1 MVQAIYIAPQRVLFS
16 GGCNLSSPI
25 KTDLQNDWN
34 SLRFGISRDHGIITS
49 AYMCLNGAFT
59 KSHADKDAVIE
70 YIKQQEEHHL
80 KVSGLDE
87 FKMLLAEAG
96 IEYDEK
102 YLK

>member
-1 MVQAIYIAPQRVLFS
+1 
-16 GGCNLSSPI
+16 
-25 KTDLQNDWN
+25 
-34 SLRFGISRDHGIITS
+34 
-49 AYMCLNGAFT
+49 MCLNGAFT